1 MIWAVSIVSA
11 VSPLSPLDITLTG
24 ADKRPDDN
32 SMAMATHM
40 KLTRIRTS
48 SEYLSGVGIF
58 Q

>member
-11 VSPLSPLDITLTG
+11 VSPLSPLDIILTD
-24 ADKRPDDN
+24 ADKGPDGN